1 MCVTWVASPSA
12 LKHPINSAP
21 SIALQQHVKHGQ
33 QNRSGR
39 TISQPNGFR
48 CRSTAALPSP
58 GNVSLGLAEACSRQC
73 LYPVLTCRG
82 LLKPLGL
89 SCVLCI
95 PALKQMSS
103 SHFDTSLSLLQCIGY
118 ICPRRGHKLGNDI
131 WQTGASTS
139 LTRLVPLTT
148 LVGTPLRSLT
158 CCTHKYAFFRG
169 MPSIVSAYYAQDMI
183 QYTHKE
189 TAPHLLRTSSVELH
203 FTRPIECC
211 RLLRFLHCCWRA
223 TRE

>member
-21 SIALQQHVKHGQ
+21 SIALRQHVKHGQ

-39 TISQPNGFR
+39 TISQPNGFQ
-48 CRSTAALPSP
+48 CRSTAAPPSP

-118 ICPRRGHKLGNDI
+118 MCPRRGHKLGNDI

-139 LTRLVPLTT
+139 LTRFVPLTT
-148 LVGTPLRSLT
+148 SRDTSPFS
-158 CCTHKYAFFRG
+158 
-169 MPSIVSAYYAQDMI
+169 DM
-183 QYTHKE
+183 
-189 TAPHLLRTSSVELH
+189 LH
-203 FTRPIECC
+203 TQV
-211 RLLRFLHCCWRA
+211 RFLPWHARHCFCILCARHDTIHTQRDSA
-223 TRE
+223 APPQNFVC